1 MGIRES
7 VSANDVV
14 EARLAFGSKFL
25 LINSIYFIPII
36 RRILSSI
43 SVLCRQL
50 FSISFDTNAIIIY
63 RNSLEICRAYLEY
76 ELYILRPFESSS
88 YNIEMFRVGNLSF
101 NKI

>member
-1 MGIRES
+1 MGNKES
-7 VSANDVV
+7 VSAKAVV
-14 EARLAFGSKFL
+14 EARLAFGSRFM

-50 FSISFDTNAIIIY
+50 FSISFDNNTIIIY
-63 RNSLEICRAYLEY
+63 HNGLQICRACMEY
-76 ELYILRPFESSS
+76 GLYIIIHFESYS
-88 YNIEMFRVGNLSF
+88 YNIEMFRVANLSF